1 MPTRHEE
8 LLEEHRWYTGEHKN
22 ADEINL
28 IISTKLTHVSQFPFY
43 AQALAEA
50 VHEGQVDKAGQ
61 PYIDHVRRVVAY
73 TQEMLDEQYPLEGK
87 RPGEITTYG
96 IDYDDRQK
104 LHAEL
109 ISVAWMHDVLEDT
122 PGLTYYH
129 LANMVYHTT
138 AYEVDWRDQEDLKRV
153 VSMVEAI
160 THARKEDGEHYE
172 TYDRYI
178 RRVGNF
184 GPAMTGPQG
193 KTYSSWGHDNTAHVR
208 PLSMVKLADLHD
220 NRGRGGIPKSLEERY
235 DRAIDTWREMKKEE
249 VA

>member
-1 MPTRHEE
+1 MPTRHEQ

-28 IISTKLTHVSQFPFY
+28 IISTRLTHVSQFPFY

-50 VHEGQVDKAGQ
+50 VHEGQVDKNGE

-87 RPGEITTYG
+87 RPGEITTFG
-96 IDYDDRQK
+96 TDYNDRQK

-129 LANMVYHTT
+129 LKNMVEHDGQH
-138 AYEVDWRDQEDLKRV
+138 EV
-153 VSMVEAI
+153 S
-160 THARKEDGEHYE
+160 HA
-172 TYDRYI
+172 RYI

-184 GPAMTGPQG
+184 GPEITGPTASYNP
-193 KTYSSWGHDNTAHVR
+193 KTAHTR

-235 DRAIDTWREMKKEE
+235 DRAIDTLREMNQEE
-249 VA
+249 VQLNKGEVR

>member
-87 RPGEITTYG
+87 RPGEITTFG
-96 IDYDDRQK
+96 TDYNDRQK

-129 LANMVYHTT
+129 LLHRSAMMTRRTLNVWCIWSVRLTVQEMRMANTT
-138 AYEVDWRDQEDLKRV
+138 RPMPGTSGVSETLDLR
-153 VSMVEAI
+153 
-160 THARKEDGEHYE
+160 
-172 TYDRYI
+172 
-178 RRVGNF
+178 
-184 GPAMTGPQG
+184 
-193 KTYSSWGHDNTAHVR
+193 
-208 PLSMVKLADLHD
+208 
-220 NRGRGGIPKSLEERY
+220 
-235 DRAIDTWREMKKEE
+235 
-249 VA
+249 

>member
-87 RPGEITTYG
+87 RPGEITTFG
-96 IDYDDRQK
+96 TDYNDRQK

-129 LANMVYHTT
+129 LLHMVERDGQH
-138 AYEVDWRDQEDLKRV
+138 EVSHDDQADLKRV
-153 VSMVEAI
+153 VHMVSTINRSRDEN
-160 THARKEDGEHYE
+160 GEHYE
-172 TYDRYI
+172 TYARYI

-184 GPAMTGPQG
+184 GPEITGPTAIYNP
-193 KTYSSWGHDNTAHVR
+193 KTAHTR

-235 DRAIDTWREMKKEE
+235 DRAIDTLREMQKEE